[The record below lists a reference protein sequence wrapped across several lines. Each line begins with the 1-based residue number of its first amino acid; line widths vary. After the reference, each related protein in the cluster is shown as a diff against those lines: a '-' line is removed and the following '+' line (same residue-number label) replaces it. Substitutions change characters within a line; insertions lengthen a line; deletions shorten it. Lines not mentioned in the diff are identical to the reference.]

1 MKKNVIEKLIGLSY
15 LMRFDKPIG
24 TLLLL
29 WPTLSAFYILTEGK
43 PDPILLVVF
52 SLGAFLMRSAGCV
65 INDFFDQDFDG
76 KVERTKERP
85 LVTGAVSK
93 NEALILF
100 CVLLAASAYLLTWTN
115 KFTFLMACL
124 GVFLTSFYPLTK
136 RFFPFPQVFLGLA
149 FSWGIIMVSAAELNS
164 INLAALLMFLACFF
178 WILAYDTIYAMC
190 DKEDDVSIGIN
201 SSALTLGNNV
211 RISIF
216 IFHILSL
223 IFWCYV
229 GFYKGLDTIF
239 FFTLFLSFL
248 FIIRQMLLI
257 KDYDQN
263 KCLKAFKNNN
273 WIGFLIFMGA
283 FLGS

>member
-149 FSWGIIMVSAAELNS
+149 FSWGIIMVSAAELNA
-164 INLAALLMFLACFF
+164 IGLTALLMFLACFF
-178 WILAYDTIYAMC
+178 WVLAYDTIYAMC
-190 DKEDDVSIGIN
+190 DKEDDASIGIN
-201 SSALTLGNNV
+201 SSALTLGNSV
-211 RISIF
+211 KISIF
-216 IFHILSL
+216 IFHIISL
-223 IFWCYV
+223 IFWCCV
-229 GFYKGLDTIF
+229 GFYKELDTIF

-248 FIIRQMLLI
+248 FIIQQMLLI
-257 KDYDQN
+257 KDYDRN
-263 KCLKAFKNNN
+263 KCLKAFKSNN
-273 WIGFLIFMGA
+273 WIGLLIFIGA

>member
-29 WPTLSAFYILTEGK
+29 WPTLSAFYILTGGE
-43 PDPILLVVF
+43 PDPILLIVF
-52 SLGAFLMRSAGCV
+52 SLGALLMRSAGCV
-65 INDFFDQDFDG
+65 INDFFDKDFDG
-76 KVERTKERP
+76 KVKRTKGRP
-85 LVTGAVSK
+85 LVTGSVSSK
-93 NEALILF
+93 EALILF
-100 CVLLAASAYLLTWTN
+100 CILLAASAYLLTWTN
-115 KFTFLMACL
+115 KFTFLVACL
-124 GVFLTSFYPLTK
+124 GVLLTSFYPLTK
-136 RFFPFPQVFLGLA
+136 RFFPFPQAFLGLA

-164 INLAALLMFLACFF
+164 INLATFLMFFACFF

-211 RISIF
+211 RISVF

-273 WIGFLIFMGA
+273 WIGLLIFTGA

>member
-1 MKKNVIEKLIGLSY
+1 MFKNKISLYIK
-15 LMRFDKPIG
+15 LMRLDKPIG
-24 TLLLL
+24 ILLLL
-29 WPTLSAFYILTEGK
+29 WPPFWVIAYATEGS
-43 PDPILLVVF
+43 IYNQLSLIFLVGIVTT
-52 SLGAFLMRSAGCV
+52 RTIGCV
-65 INDFFDQDFDG
+65 INDFFDKDFDG

-85 LVTGAVSK
+85 LVAGTVSPK
-93 NEALILF
+93 EALILF
-100 CVLLAASAYLLTWTN
+100 CILLAASAYLLTWTN
-115 KFTFLMACL
+115 KFTFLVACL
-124 GVFLTSFYPLTK
+124 GAFLTSFYPLTK
-136 RFFPFPQVFLGLA
+136 RFFSFPQAFLGFA

-190 DKEDDVSIGIN
+190 DKEDDISIGIN

-211 RISIF
+211 KISIF

-248 FIIRQMLLI
+248 FVIRQMLLI

>member
-24 TLLLL
+24 MLLLL
-29 WPTLSAFYILTEGK
+29 WPTLSAFYILTGGE
-43 PDPILLVVF
+43 PDPVLLVVF
-52 SLGAFLMRSAGCV
+52 ILGALFMRSAGCV

-115 KFTFLMACL
+115 KFTFLFACL

-136 RFFPFPQVFLGLA
+136 RFFSFPQAFLGFA

-164 INLAALLMFLACFF
+164 LNLATLLIFLACFF
-178 WILAYDTIYAMC
+178 WILAYDTTYAMC
-190 DKEDDVSIGIN
+190 DKEDDASIGIN
-201 SSALTLGNNV
+201 SSALTLGNSV
-211 RISIF
+211 KISIF
-216 IFHILSL
+216 IFHIISL
-223 IFWCYV
+223 IFWCCV
-229 GFYKGLDTIF
+229 GFYKELDRIF

-248 FIIRQMLLI
+248 FIIQQMLLI
-257 KDYDQN
+257 KDYDRN
-263 KCLKAFKNNN
+263 KCLKAFKSNN
-273 WIGFLIFMGA
+273 WIGLLIFIGA

>member
-1 MKKNVIEKLIGLSY
+1 
-15 LMRFDKPIG
+15 
-24 TLLLL
+24 
-29 WPTLSAFYILTEGK
+29 
-43 PDPILLVVF
+43 
-52 SLGAFLMRSAGCV
+52 
-65 INDFFDQDFDG
+65 
-76 KVERTKERP
+76 
-85 LVTGAVSK
+85 
-93 NEALILF
+93 
-100 CVLLAASAYLLTWTN
+100 
-115 KFTFLMACL
+115 
-124 GVFLTSFYPLTK
+124 
-136 RFFPFPQVFLGLA
+136 
-149 FSWGIIMVSAAELNS
+149 MVSAAELNS

-190 DKEDDVSIGIN
+190 DKEDDISIGIN

-211 RISIF
+211 KISIF

-248 FIIRQMLLI
+248 FVIRQMLLI

>member
-1 MKKNVIEKLIGLSY
+1 MKNNVIKKLIGLSY

-29 WPTLSAFYILTEGK
+29 WPTLSAFYILTGGE
-43 PDPILLVVF
+43 PDPILLIVF
-52 SLGAFLMRSAGCV
+52 SLGALLMRSAGCV
-65 INDFFDQDFDG
+65 INDFFDKDFDG
-76 KVERTKERP
+76 KVKRTKGRP
-85 LVTGAVSK
+85 LVTGSVSSK
-93 NEALILF
+93 EALILF
-100 CVLLAASAYLLTWTN
+100 CILLAASAYLLTWTN
-115 KFTFLMACL
+115 KFTFLVACL
-124 GVFLTSFYPLTK
+124 GVLLTSFYPLTK
-136 RFFPFPQVFLGLA
+136 RFFPFPQAFLGLA

-164 INLAALLMFLACFF
+164 INLATFLMFFACFF

-211 RISIF
+211 RISVF

-229 GFYKGLDTIF
+229 GFYEGLDTIF

-273 WIGFLIFMGA
+273 WIGLLIFTGA

>member
-1 MKKNVIEKLIGLSY
+1 MKKNVIEKLVGLSY

-29 WPTLSAFYILTEGK
+29 WPTLSAFYILTGGE
-43 PDPILLVVF
+43 PDPVLLVVF
-52 SLGAFLMRSAGCV
+52 ILGALFMRSAGCV

-124 GVFLTSFYPLTK
+124 GVFLTSFYPLT
-136 RFFPFPQVFLGLA
+136 
-149 FSWGIIMVSAAELNS
+149 ELNS
-164 INLAALLMFLACFF
+164 LNLATLLIFLACFF

-190 DKEDDVSIGIN
+190 DKEDDASIGIN
-201 SSALTLGNNV
+201 SSALTLGNSV
-211 RISIF
+211 KISIF
-216 IFHILSL
+216 IFHIISL
-223 IFWCYV
+223 IFWCCV
-229 GFYKGLDTIF
+229 GFYKELDTIF

-248 FIIRQMLLI
+248 FIIQQMLLI
-257 KDYDQN
+257 KDYDRN
-263 KCLKAFKNNN
+263 KCLKAFKSNN
-273 WIGFLIFMGA
+273 WIGLLIFIGA

>member
-29 WPTLSAFYILTEGK
+29 WPTLSAFYILTGGE
-43 PDPILLVVF
+43 PDPILLIVF
-52 SLGAFLMRSAGCV
+52 SLGALLMRSAGCV
-65 INDFFDQDFDG
+65 INDFFDKDFDG
-76 KVERTKERP
+76 KVKRTKGRP
-85 LVTGAVSK
+85 LVTGSVSSK
-93 NEALILF
+93 EALILF
-100 CVLLAASAYLLTWTN
+100 CILLAASAYLLTWTN
-115 KFTFLMACL
+115 KFTFLVACL

-136 RFFPFPQVFLGLA
+136 RFFPFPQAFLGLA

-164 INLAALLMFLACFF
+164 INLATFLMFFACFF

-211 RISIF
+211 RISVF

-229 GFYKGLDTIF
+229 GFYEGLDTIF

-273 WIGFLIFMGA
+273 WIGLLIFTGA
-283 FLGS
+283 FLGT

>member
-136 RFFPFPQVFLGLA
+136 RFFSVPQAFLGFA

-164 INLAALLMFLACFF
+164 LNLATLLIFLACFF

-190 DKEDDVSIGIN
+190 DKEDDASIGIN
-201 SSALTLGNNV
+201 SSALALGNGV
-211 RISIF
+211 KISIF

-229 GFYKGLDTIF
+229 GLYGGLDTIF

-248 FIIRQMLLI
+248 FVIRQMLLI
-257 KDYDQN
+257 KDYDRN
-263 KCLKAFKNNN
+263 KCLKAFKDNN
-273 WIGFLIFMGA
+273 WIGLLIFIGT

>member
-1 MKKNVIEKLIGLSY
+1 MKKNVIEKLLGLSY
-15 LMRFDKPIG
+15 LMRLDKPIG

-29 WPTLSAFYILTEGK
+29 WPTLSAFYVLTGGK
-43 PDPILLVVF
+43 PDPVLLVVF
-52 SLGAFLMRSAGCV
+52 ILGAFLMRSAGCV

-100 CVLLAASAYLLTWTN
+100 FVLLAASAYLLTWTN

-136 RFFPFPQVFLGLA
+136 RFFAFPQAFLGFA
-149 FSWGIIMVSAAELNS
+149 FSWGIIMVSAAELNL
-164 INLAALLMFLACFF
+164 INLATLLIFLACFF

-190 DKEDDVSIGIN
+190 DKEDDASIGIN
-201 SSALTLGNNV
+201 SSALTLGKGV
-211 RISIF
+211 KVSIF

-223 IFWCYV
+223 IFWCCV
-229 GFYKGLDTIF
+229 GLYGGLDTIF
-239 FFTLFLSFL
+239 FFSLFLSFL
-248 FIIRQMLLI
+248 FVIRQMLLI
-257 KDYDQN
+257 KDYDRN
-263 KCLKAFKNNN
+263 KCLKAFKDNN
-273 WIGFLIFMGA
+273 WVGLLIFIGA

>member
-29 WPTLSAFYILTEGK
+29 WPTLSAFYILTGGE

-52 SLGAFLMRSAGCV
+52 SLGALLMRSAGCV

-85 LVTGAVSK
+85 LSYWLLFLL

-115 KFTFLMACL
+115 KFTFLVACL

-136 RFFPFPQVFLGLA
+136 RFFPFPQA
-149 FSWGIIMVSAAELNS
+149 FSWVCVL
-164 INLAALLMFLACFF
+164 
-178 WILAYDTIYAMC
+178 
-190 DKEDDVSIGIN
+190 
-201 SSALTLGNNV
+201 LGNY
-211 RISIF
+211 
-216 IFHILSL
+216 H
-223 IFWCYV
+223 
-229 GFYKGLDTIF
+229 GL
-239 FFTLFLSFL
+239 
-248 FIIRQMLLI
+248 
-257 KDYDQN
+257 
-263 KCLKAFKNNN
+263 CC
-273 WIGFLIFMGA
+273 
-283 FLGS
+283 

>member
-29 WPTLSAFYILTEGK
+29 WPTLSAFYILTGGE
-43 PDPILLVVF
+43 PDPILLIVF
-52 SLGAFLMRSAGCV
+52 SLGALLMRSAGCV
-65 INDFFDQDFDG
+65 INDFFDKDFDG
-76 KVERTKERP
+76 KVKRTKGRP
-85 LVTGAVSK
+85 LVTGSVSSK
-93 NEALILF
+93 EALILF
-100 CVLLAASAYLLTWTN
+100 CILLAASAYLLTWTN
-115 KFTFLMACL
+115 KFTFLVACL
-124 GVFLTSFYPLTK
+124 GVLLTSFYPLTK
-136 RFFPFPQVFLGLA
+136 RFFPFPQAFLGLA

-164 INLAALLMFLACFF
+164 INLATFLMFFACFF

-211 RISIF
+211 RISVF

-229 GFYKGLDTIF
+229 GFYEGLDTIF

-273 WIGFLIFMGA
+273 WIGLLIFTGA

>member
-29 WPTLSAFYILTEGK
+29 WPTLSAFYILTGGE
-43 PDPILLVVF
+43 PDPILLIVF
-52 SLGAFLMRSAGCV
+52 SLGALLMRSAGCV
-65 INDFFDQDFDG
+65 INDFFDKDFDG
-76 KVERTKERP
+76 KVKRTKGRP
-85 LVTGAVSK
+85 LVTGSVSSK
-93 NEALILF
+93 EALILF
-100 CVLLAASAYLLTWTN
+100 CILLAASAYLLTWTN
-115 KFTFLMACL
+115 KFTFLVACL
-124 GVFLTSFYPLTK
+124 GVLLTSFYPLTK
-136 RFFPFPQVFLGLA
+136 RFFPFPQAFLGLA

-164 INLAALLMFLACFF
+164 INLATFLMFFACFF

-273 WIGFLIFMGA
+273 WIGLLIFTGA

>member
-1 MKKNVIEKLIGLSY
+1 MKNNVIEKLIGLSY

-29 WPTLSAFYILTEGK
+29 WPTLSAFYILTGGE
-43 PDPILLVVF
+43 PDPILLIVF
-52 SLGAFLMRSAGCV
+52 SLGALLMRSAGCV
-65 INDFFDQDFDG
+65 INDFFDKDFDG
-76 KVERTKERP
+76 KVKRTKGRP
-85 LVTGAVSK
+85 LVTGSVSSK
-93 NEALILF
+93 EALILF
-100 CVLLAASAYLLTWTN
+100 CILLAASAYLLTWTN
-115 KFTFLMACL
+115 KFTFLVACL
-124 GVFLTSFYPLTK
+124 GVLLTSFYPLTK
-136 RFFPFPQVFLGLA
+136 RFFPFPQAFLGLA

-164 INLAALLMFLACFF
+164 INLATFLMFFACFF

-211 RISIF
+211 RISVF

-273 WIGFLIFMGA
+273 WIGLLIFTGA

>member
-1 MKKNVIEKLIGLSY
+1 MKNNVIEKLIGLSY

-29 WPTLSAFYILTEGK
+29 WPTLSAFYILTGGE
-43 PDPILLVVF
+43 PDPILLIVF
-52 SLGAFLMRSAGCV
+52 SLGALLMRSAGCV
-65 INDFFDQDFDG
+65 INDFFDKDFDG
-76 KVERTKERP
+76 KVERTKGRP
-85 LVTGAVSK
+85 LVTGSVSSK
-93 NEALILF
+93 EALILF
-100 CVLLAASAYLLTWTN
+100 CILIAASAYLLTWTN

-136 RFFPFPQVFLGLA
+136 RFFPFPQAFLGLA

-164 INLAALLMFLACFF
+164 INLATFLMFFACFF

-229 GFYKGLDTIF
+229 GFYEGLDTIF

-273 WIGFLIFMGA
+273 WIGLLIFTGA